1 MTKEERLARLKALR
15 KPKILEAF
23 STREEFVD
31 WQAEVAP
38 LLNFNQLY
46 YSNFV
51 AAADVASHPNL
62 SSYTINPSLARLDM
76 LMKQAIA
83 ELEHDLTLREET
95 ATEPRDTSDL
105 DFAEICRRLR
115 WKQWVTL
122 AGTVV
127 AIFLIGFLA
136 GRFQFF
142 QKLYDLI
149 WNTFVHP

>member
-83 ELEHDLTLREET
+83 ELVEWFPGVKRED
-95 ATEPRDTSDL
+95 AFAVL
-105 DFAEICRRLR
+105 AFAE
-115 WKQWVTL
+115 KSL
-122 AGTVV
+122 ATM
-127 AIFLIGFLA
+127 
-136 GRFQFF
+136 
-142 QKLYDLI
+142 
-149 WNTFVHP
+149 